1 MKHFM
6 AGFSTCTLGPIRMI
20 GLWIMD
26 NNECTLIILYATH
39 GVSLCASGKKKSYGS
54 SGK

>member
-1 MKHFM
+1 
-6 AGFSTCTLGPIRMI
+6 
-20 GLWIMD
+20 MD